1 MTARGPQG
9 ALPGTGHFLFP
20 PPESFNI
27 KTHSLDI
34 GKFRISPFCNP
45 LADGQF
51 RASVSIRSG
60 HGSSTHDRVLR
71 LLPHFNTELAA
82 TQFAL
87 REGLAWLAGRGLP
100 LGTPTGLC
108 AGLAID
114 LPVDL
119 PIDLP
124 LGSVALAPTH
134 SHSVSVSPR
143 SGVGAVTSA
152 TTLRP
157 VLPAERARP
166 IRHRRGTARTTI
178 TLRADR
184 QQPA

>member
-9 ALPGTGHFLFP
+9 ALPGTGHFLSP
-20 PPESFNI
+20 QESFTI

-34 GKFRISPFCNP
+34 GKYRISPFCNP
-45 LADGQF
+45 LADGRF

-60 HGSSTHDRVLR
+60 HGSATHDRVLR
-71 LLPHFNTELAA
+71 LLPHFTTELAA

-87 REGLAWLAGRGLP
+87 REGLAWLAVRGLP
-100 LGTPTGLC
+100 VGTPTALGSGLR
-108 AGLAID
+108 ID
-114 LPVDL
+114 LPA
-119 PIDLP
+119 
-124 LGSVALAPTH
+124 SRAAFAPTQPRG
-134 SHSVSVSPR
+134 VSVSPR
-143 SGVGAVTSA
+143 SSIGAVTSA

-157 VLPAERARP
+157 VLPAERARQ
-166 IRHRRGTARTTI
+166 IRHRRAAARTDI